1 MREINIKETW
11 ESIVY
16 YYLRILFN
24 PHTSIDRKQEQD
36 MIKQLLH
43 VGRMADLYVKHVKQQ
58 EEGEE

>member
-1 MREINIKETW
+1 MREINIKPTW

-16 YYLRILFN
+16 KYLRILFN